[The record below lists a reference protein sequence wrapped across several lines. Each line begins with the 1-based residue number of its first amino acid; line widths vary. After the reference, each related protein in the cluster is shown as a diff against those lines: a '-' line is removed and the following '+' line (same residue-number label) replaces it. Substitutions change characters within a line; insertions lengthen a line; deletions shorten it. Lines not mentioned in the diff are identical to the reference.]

1 MTYVTLANAMRL
13 DITHYV
19 TKIKEHEARRASFNE
34 RQEYW
39 RAYFDGLDKSSTD
52 EGMVKDT
59 TTVAR

>member
-13 DITHYV
+13 DMTHYIA
-19 TKIKEHEARRASFNE
+19 KIKEHEARRASFNE

-39 RAYFDGLDKSSTD
+39 RAYFDELDRSSTD

>member
-1 MTYVTLANAMRL
+1 MTYVHNAIVAKL
-13 DITHYV
+13 NITHYV
-19 TKIKEHEARRASFNE
+19 KIIKEHEARRASFNE

-39 RAYFDGLDKSSTD
+39 RAYFDELDKSSTD

>member
-1 MTYVTLANAMRL
+1 MTYVQVANAMRL
-13 DITHYV
+13 DMTHYV
-19 TKIKEHEARRASFNE
+19 KIIKEHEARRASFNE